1 MRQSTNVVNVQGIL
15 NEVGIEERTDSSGR
29 KYISGRVTLLVDQAI
44 YGDVEHNEVQVS
56 AFSYELTKAGKIN
69 PSYAS
74 LKKLLDEGVS
84 VAAVGGEVDKADK
97 YRVSG
102 ADLRTNEFDSRDGRH
117 IVYPEVRA
125 SFFSKVTGGFEPTA
139 TFEQEI
145 YILDMHPEEKND
157 EETGRFIVKGA
168 VVGYN
173 DRVDIIDYIIENP
186 QAIEYIRNNWG
197 ECVTVHVT
205 GKIRAAVTKVTRTDS
220 ANIGFG
226 EPITRTYDRVV
237 KEYVITA
244 GSPPID
250 DGFDPEE
257 MATAIAKKNNLTKS
271 APAPTQKPINRG
283 F

>member
-15 NEVGIEERTDSSGR
+15 NEIGIEERTDSSGR

-44 YGDVEHNEVQVS
+44 YDGVERNEVQVS
-56 AFSYELTKAGKIN
+56 AFSYELTKAGKLN

-74 LKKLLDEGVS
+74 LKKLMDEGVS
-84 VAAVGGEVDKADK
+84 VAATGNEETADK
-97 YRVSG
+97 YRIGG
-102 ADLRTNEFDSRDGRH
+102 ADLRTNEFDSKDGRH

-125 SFFSKVTGGFEPTA
+125 SFFSKVTGGYEPTA

-157 EETGRFIVKGA
+157 EETGRYIVKGA

-173 DRVDIIDYIIENP
+173 DRVDIIDYVIENP

-205 GKIRAAVTKVTRTDS
+205 GKIRAAVTKITRTDS
-220 ANIGFG
+220 AEIGFG

-237 KEYVITA
+237 REYVITA
-244 GSPPID
+244 GSPPIE
-250 DGFDPEE
+250 DGFEPED
-257 MATAIAKKNNLTKS
+257 MANAIAKKNNAVKS